1 MKLSGP
7 AIRQPASR
15 DQSVCSQVRGLG
27 EFPEKAKATE
37 CLGSLLEQLGLDMG
51 LEGWRGF
58 DGLEGGGA
66 H

>member
-15 DQSVCSQVRGLG
+15 DRSVCSQVRGLG
-27 EFPEKAKATE
+27 ELAEKAEATE
-37 CLGSLLEQLGLDMG
+37 CLGRLLEQLGLDIV

-58 DGLEGGGA
+58 DGLEGGGV